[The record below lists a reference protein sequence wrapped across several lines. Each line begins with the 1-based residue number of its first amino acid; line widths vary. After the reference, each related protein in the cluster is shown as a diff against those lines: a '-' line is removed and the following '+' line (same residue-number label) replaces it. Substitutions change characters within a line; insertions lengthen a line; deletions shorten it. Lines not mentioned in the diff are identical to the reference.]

1 MEMKKKHNY
10 FYLKWLIKI
19 ILSIFLVSIIIL
31 ILMKWINP
39 PTTTVILAE
48 QLSLNRKVNQEWRT
62 IDKIGKNV
70 ILSVLAAED
79 SNFCNH
85 YGVDFAEIY
94 KAKEKGFSR
103 GASTISQQVS
113 KNLFLWRNRSWF
125 RKGLE
130 LIITMMLETFWSK
143 KRILEV
149 YLNIAETGN
158 GYFGIQ
164 AISNVRFK
172 KNSNLLTLR
181 EASYI
186 AVTLPN
192 PKKRNATK
200 LTSELKQRAKS
211 IRIGANTLRLEG
223 RASCV
228 IDS

>member
-1 MEMKKKHNY
+1 MNESIIY
-10 FYLKWLIKI
+10 TFIKWSVRFVLFFFSLIFI
-19 ILSIFLVSIIIL
+19 ILLL
-31 ILMKWINP
+31 TKWINP
-39 PTTTVILAE
+39 PITTVILSE
-48 QLSLNRKVNQEWRT
+48 SISLDQKVNQEWRT

-70 ILSVLAAED
+70 ILTVLASED

-85 YGVDFAEIY
+85 NGFDFNEIFR
-94 KAKEKGFSR
+94 AKEKGFSR

-113 KNLFLWRNRSWF
+113 KNLLLWRERSWF

-130 LIITMMLETFWSK
+130 AFITIMIETLWSK
-143 KRILEV
+143 KRILEI

-164 AISNVRFK
+164 AISNSLFK
-172 KNSNLLTLR
+172 KNSYDLTLK

-192 PKKRNATK
+192 PKKRNAKK
-200 LTSELKQRAKS
+200 LSINLKKRAES
-211 IRIGANTLRLEG
+211 IRNGANTLRLDG

-228 IDS
+228 L

>member
-1 MEMKKKHNY
+1 MNKSIIY
-10 FYLKWLIKI
+10 TFVKWSVRFVLFLFSLIFI
-19 ILSIFLVSIIIL
+19 ILLL
-31 ILMKWINP
+31 TKWINP
-39 PTTTVILAE
+39 PITTVILSE
-48 QLSLNRKVNQEWRT
+48 SISLDQKVNQEWRT

-70 ILSVLAAED
+70 ILTVLASED

-85 YGVDFAEIY
+85 YGFDFNEIFR
-94 KAKEKGFSR
+94 AKEKGFSR

-113 KNLFLWRNRSWF
+113 KNLILWRERSWL

-130 LIITMMLETFWSK
+130 ALITIMIETLWSK
-143 KRILEV
+143 KRILEI

-164 AISNVRFK
+164 AISNSLFK
-172 KNSNLLTLR
+172 KNSYDLTLK

-192 PKKRNATK
+192 PKKRNAKK
-200 LTSELKQRAKS
+200 LSINLKKRAES
-211 IRIGANTLRLEG
+211 VRNGANTLRLDG

-228 IDS
+228 L

>member
-1 MEMKKKHNY
+1 MNESIIY
-10 FYLKWLIKI
+10 TFIKWSVRFVLFFFSLIFI
-19 ILSIFLVSIIIL
+19 ILLL
-31 ILMKWINP
+31 TKWINP
-39 PTTTVILAE
+39 PITTVILSE
-48 QLSLNRKVNQEWRT
+48 SISLDQKVNQEWRT

-70 ILSVLAAED
+70 ILTVLASED

-85 YGVDFAEIY
+85 YGFDFNEIFR
-94 KAKEKGFSR
+94 AKEKGFSR

-113 KNLFLWRNRSWF
+113 KNLILWRGRSWL

-130 LIITMMLETFWSK
+130 ALITIMIETLWSK
-143 KRILEV
+143 KRILEI

-164 AISNVRFK
+164 AISNSLFK
-172 KNSNLLTLR
+172 KNSYDLTLK

-192 PKKRNATK
+192 PKKRNAKK
-200 LTSELKQRAKS
+200 LSINLKKRAES
-211 IRIGANTLRLEG
+211 VRNGANTLRLDG

-228 IDS
+228 L

>member
-1 MEMKKKHNY
+1 MNESIIY
-10 FYLKWLIKI
+10 TFIKWSLRFVLFFFSLIFI
-19 ILSIFLVSIIIL
+19 ILLL
-31 ILMKWINP
+31 TKWINP
-39 PTTTVILAE
+39 PITTVILSE
-48 QLSLNRKVNQEWRT
+48 SISLDQKVNQEWRT

-70 ILSVLAAED
+70 ILTVLASED

-85 YGVDFAEIY
+85 YGFDFNEIFR
-94 KAKEKGFSR
+94 AKEKGFSR

-113 KNLFLWRNRSWF
+113 KNLLLWRERSWF

-130 LIITMMLETFWSK
+130 AFITIMIETLWSK
-143 KRILEV
+143 KRILEI

-164 AISNVRFK
+164 AISNSLFK
-172 KNSNLLTLR
+172 KNSYDLTLK

-192 PKKRNATK
+192 PKKRNANK
-200 LTSELKQRAKS
+200 LSINLKKRAES
-211 IRIGANTLRLEG
+211 VRNGANTLRLDG

-228 IDS
+228 L

>member
-1 MEMKKKHNY
+1 MKKTYKY

-19 ILSIFLVSIIIL
+19 ISSIFLIFLIIL
-31 ILMKWINP
+31 ILIKWINP
-39 PTTTVILAE
+39 TTTTVILAE
-48 QLSLNRKVNQEWRT
+48 KISLDRKIVQEWRT
-62 IDKIGKNV
+62 IDEIGENI

-85 YGVDFAEIY
+85 YGVDFTEIY

-130 LIITMMLETFWSK
+130 LIITIMIETLWSK

-164 AISNVRFK
+164 AISNVKFK
-172 KNSNLLTLR
+172 KNSNQLTLR
-181 EASYI
+181 EASFI

-192 PKKRNATK
+192 PKKRNANK
-200 LTSELKQRAKS
+200 LNSELKKRAKS
-211 IRIGANTLRLEG
+211 IRIGATTLRLEG

-228 IDS
+228 IGS